1 MNPVSQQNDL
11 GLLIGPQAGES
22 REYMLSDF
30 RSDLRLWGLNVAV
43 YNLRFN
49 LAWTILPGVNKH
61 IEILDED

>member
-1 MNPVSQQNDL
+1 
-11 GLLIGPQAGES
+11 
-22 REYMLSDF
+22 MLSDF